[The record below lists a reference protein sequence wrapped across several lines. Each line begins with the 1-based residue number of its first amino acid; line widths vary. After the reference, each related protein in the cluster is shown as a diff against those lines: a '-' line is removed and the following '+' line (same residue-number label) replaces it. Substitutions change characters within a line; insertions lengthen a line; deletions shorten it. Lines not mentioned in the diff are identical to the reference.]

1 MTQDT
6 QQQLATSATRWFDAD
21 VRPITAADN
30 GMIVV
35 GRTHSLWFVGRV
47 ADGGQLVVPL
57 PGAAAGDPDIATS
70 LVIVYALLDP
80 PVPLVR

>member
-6 QQQLATSATRWFDAD
+6 QQPSPRTTRWFDAD
-21 VRPITAADN
+21 VRPIAASDD
-30 GMIVV
+30 GMIIV

-47 ADGGQLVVPL
+47 AAGGELIVPL

-70 LVIVYALLDP
+70 LVVVYALLDP
-80 PVPLVR
+80 PVPLR